1 MLKTFEVPVP
11 HDNKTGDVEY
21 MENYIFKNQ
30 FWQKVSLR
38 VQSTKASKVRKLLV
52 NLNASIFKSEQTLYL
67 NLAKDAIKISCLAF
81 VAWKTYR
88 TNGEWLQSK
97 FDFISEKVKPFIKS

>member
-1 MLKTFEVPVP
+1 MVTNCTILYGPYEKISYHYT
-11 HDNKTGDVEY
+11 
-21 MENYIFKNQ
+21 
-30 FWQKVSLR
+30 
-38 VQSTKASKVRKLLV
+38 
-52 NLNASIFKSEQTLYL
+52 SIFKAEQTLYL

-97 FDFISEKVKPFIKS
+97 FDFISEKIKPFIKS